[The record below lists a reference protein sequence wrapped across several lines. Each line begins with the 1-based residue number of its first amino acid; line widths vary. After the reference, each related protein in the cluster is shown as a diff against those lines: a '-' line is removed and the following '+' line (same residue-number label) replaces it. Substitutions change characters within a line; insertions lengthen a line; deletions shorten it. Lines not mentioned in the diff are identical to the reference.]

1 VRRDGQRGRGHVG
14 SDGFALL
21 RRDAFGLHVGDD
33 PVQEVG
39 EDGRRG
45 AGGVGVDEDE
55 GVFGCGGGE
64 A

>member
-1 VRRDGQRGRGHVG
+1 VRRDGQWGWGRVG
-14 SDGFALL
+14 SDCFTLL
-21 RRDAFGLHVGDD
+21 RGDAFGLHVGDD
-33 PVQEVG
+33 PVQEVC
-39 EDGRRG
+39 EDGRGG